1 LDKRREPV
9 RLREPPYGG
18 SRSRTGVNIVMR
30 IIAGEFKGRIIEMPK
45 DIRPTSNKVREAL
58 FEILKNRISKASFL
72 DLYCGSGAVGIEALS
87 RGAQKTIFIDNNEAC
102 ISVLRRNLDEIGI
115 SDSLYDIYN
124 KDCVNILSRGGF
136 EPRPYNL
143 FDIVFLD
150 PPYYKGLAKNTLIGL
165 SGCDILSPDAV
176 IIAEV
181 FKKESLPEELGV
193 FRKIRS
199 YKYGDTLLEFYKK

>member
-1 LDKRREPV
+1 
-9 RLREPPYGG
+9 
-18 SRSRTGVNIVMR
+18 MH
-30 IIAGEFKGRIIEMPK
+30 IIAGEYKGRIIEMP
-45 DIRPTSNKVREAL
+45 DGIRPTSGKVRNAL
-58 FEILKNRISKASFL
+58 FEILKNRIEGAIFL
-72 DLYCGSGAVGIEALS
+72 DLYCGSGAMGIEALS
-87 RGAQKTIFIDNNEAC
+87 RGAKKAVFIDNGHS
-102 ISVLRRNLDEIGI
+102 SVSILKRNLDKLGA
-115 SDSLYDIYN
+115 SQSLYDIYI
-124 KDCVNILSRGGF
+124 KDCIYILSRGGF
-136 EPRPYNL
+136 ETRPYNL

-150 PPYYKGLAKNTLIGL
+150 PPYYRGLAKNTLIGL